1 MLQFHGR
8 KHLSEA
14 HKSMYRH
21 EWIVSS
27 LDDIAQYARLNSLA
41 EVVDILS
48 KAREMITETVIKQP
62 INNAIFLRNFFTQ

>member
-1 MLQFHGR
+1 
-8 KHLSEA
+8 
-14 HKSMYRH
+14 MYRH

-48 KAREMITETVIKQP
+48 KARDSIYKEISEKEEISNVLQFPVTLLFQ
-62 INNAIFLRNFFTQ
+62 